1 MNREESNKIKVNRS
15 TQVGDI
21 NGIGIDAE
29 DLQRWAYRR
38 LETWPDLLEL
48 AEWVSRGEHHSA
60 CEHLKNPM
68 RCNCQVGA
76 ANKAIAK
83 TKALR

>member
-1 MNREESNKIKVNRS
+1 MDREQGNKIKVNES

-38 LETWPDLLEL
+38 LETWPDLLD
-48 AEWVSRGEHHSA
+48 A
-60 CEHLKNPM
+60 CKQAVCGNMGWKGKLNH
-68 RCNCQVGA
+68 
-76 ANKAIAK
+76 AIAK
-83 TKALR
+83 AEKG